1 VDTNA
6 MLSVPGPPILAEARS
21 SLSKQELL
29 DIAELAKFQQD
40 RFNVASGDM
49 KRRLGAANT

>member
-1 VDTNA
+1 

-49 KRRLGAANT
+49 KRRLGAANAPT